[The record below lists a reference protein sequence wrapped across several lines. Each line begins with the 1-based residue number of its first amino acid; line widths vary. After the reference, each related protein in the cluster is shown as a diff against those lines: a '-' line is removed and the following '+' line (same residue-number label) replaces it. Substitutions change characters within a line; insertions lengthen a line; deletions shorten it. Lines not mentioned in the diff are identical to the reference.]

1 MTSNTMTTSAL
12 PPAAESDLTTKALN
26 DIDWHLEIRSTICI
40 GMIVSVSEW
49 AVPIYP
55 TVANFKDSW
64 PEGLTEA
71 ITARI
76 RELLEETHPHLVR
89 RAEWTE
95 SVLAGSLPLK
105 EQHLDLLSATGIHSL
120 FDVVR
125 RTPDAL
131 AEKVKGFGVNTA
143 RQVHAKCMGLVK
155 GWELAQ
161 KQSEAA

>member
-26 DIDWHLEIRSTICI
+26 NIDWHLEIRNTIGIC
-40 GMIVSVSEW
+40 MIVSVS
-49 AVPIYP
+49 
-55 TVANFKDSW
+55 
-64 PEGLTEA
+64 
-71 ITARI
+71 
-76 RELLEETHPHLVR
+76 
-89 RAEWTE
+89 EWTE

-105 EQHLDLLSATGIHSL
+105 EQHLDRLSAAGIHSL

-131 AEKVKGFGVNTA
+131 AEKVKGFGISTA
-143 RQVHAKCMGLVK
+143 RQVHTKCMGLVK
-155 GWELAQ
+155 DWELAQ